1 MKNVKHILLLLA
13 LISFTNKGTSQET
26 NYQITDQ
33 NGRVKLLGVINKDG
47 LMKPPF
53 QSWYKSGFNSY
64 QLDMA
69 TIASFEKE
77 LGNYTIKVFMG
88 TWCGDSKREIPR
100 FYKVLDATE
109 YPEKQL
115 ITIAVDYVKPNYK
128 KSPGG
133 EEKGMNIIKVPTF
146 IFYKN
151 GKEVNR
157 IIESP
162 VASFEKDMAAILSGK
177 DYVPNYSNMPVLP
190 VD

>member
-1 MKNVKHILLLLA
+1 MKNVKHILLLLV
-13 LISFTNKGTSQET
+13 LFSYTNKSTAQEI
-26 NYQITDQ
+26 NHQITDQ
-33 NGRVKLLGVINKDG
+33 NGRVKLLGVINKEG
-47 LMKPPF
+47 LMNPPF
-53 QSWYKSGFNSY
+53 QSWYKRGFNSY
-64 QLDMA
+64 HLDMA
-69 TIASFEKE
+69 TIASFKKE

-100 FYKVLDATE
+100 FYKVLDAAE
-109 YPEKQL
+109 YSEKQL
-115 ITIAVDYVKPNYK
+115 MTIAVDYVKPNYK

-162 VASFEKDMAAILSGK
+162 VASFEKDMVAILRGK
-177 DYVPNYSNMPVLP
+177 DYVPNYSNIPVLP